1 MNKIYDN
8 VYTVN
13 ERKELIAYVLKNLRL
28 SKKYTQQ
35 YVANEIGI
43 NVQTYATYERGR
55 NEPPAEIIVRL
66 SYLYDMPIDFIMQRD
81 NVEKSTIAIKNQLEE
96 FDNVLEDMRTKIL
109 SGDPKMRE
117 EIKNLAD
124 ALGGLTD
131 WLKEIK
137 GISTEEN
144 E

>member
-13 ERKELIAYVLKNLRL
+13 ERKELIAYVLKNLRV

-35 YVANEIGI
+35 YVADEIGI

-66 SYLYDMPIDFIMQRD
+66 SYLYNMPIDFIMQRD
-81 NVEKSTIAIKNQLEE
+81 NVEKSAIALKNQFDEFDSILEE
-96 FDNVLEDMRTKIL
+96 MRTKIL

-117 EIKNLAD
+117 EIKNLSEV
-124 ALGGLTD
+124 LGGLTD
-131 WLKEIK
+131 LLKDIK
-137 GISTEEN
+137 GLSTEEN